1 MKKYRFLFVIL
12 FSVLFCQCGA
22 IADAIEAITSVDCDA
37 YILQESDDTLSE
49 LCRELTDYL
58 DTDTSSL
65 LDLAQAIPTDTLAT
79 DGLAFI
85 QLTDDAGA
93 ALDLNLEDIISV
105 AVSTDE
111 GETYTEVG
119 AESVQKLSET
129 DTTQTSLLMTLDY
142 SRSIL
147 DSDLDDINTGL
158 GVFFDVLTVGYQAGV
173 IKFSTDVDLVQDF
186 TEDEEGLLST
196 INDTSYTR
204 EYTSL
209 NDAIY
214 TAVDDIKD
222 ETTPLKLV
230 ILFTDG
236 VDNDSE
242 HSQDEAIAYAQENKI
257 PVCVVGVGF
266 ANVSTLETIA
276 EETGCFFIYKTVFT
290 SLDDAFDSFA
300 DQINNLSVLD
310 LPDDFDASEG
320 LLKITVDTAASD
332 AQEILQLF

>member
-1 MKKYRFLFVIL
+1 MKKYRSLFVIL
-12 FSVLFCQCGA
+12 FSLSFCQCGA
-22 IADAIEAITSVDCDA
+22 IADAIEAITSADCDS
-37 YILQESDDTLSE
+37 YILQEADDSLSE
-49 LCRELTDYL
+49 LCRDLTDYL

-65 LDLAQAIPTDTLAT
+65 LDLAQAIPTDALTT
-79 DGLAFI
+79 EGLAFL
-85 QLTDDAGA
+85 QLTDAAGA
-93 ALDLNLEDIISV
+93 ALDLDLADITSV

-111 GETYTEVG
+111 GATYTEIG

-129 DTTQTSLLMTLDY
+129 DTTQTSLLMALDY
-142 SRSIL
+142 SGSIL

-158 GVFFDVLTVGYQAGV
+158 GVFFDVLTVGYQGAI
-173 IKFSTDVDLVQDF
+173 IKFSTDVDLVQSF

-196 INDTSYTR
+196 INDTSYER
-204 EYTSL
+204 QLTSL

-242 HSQDEAIAYAQENKI
+242 YTQAEAIAHAQENNI

-266 ANVSTLETIA
+266 ADVATLETIA
-276 EETGCFFIYKTVFT
+276 EETGCFFVYKTVFT
-290 SLDDAFDSFA
+290 SLDDAFDTFA
-300 DQINNLSVLD
+300 DQINNLTVLD
-310 LPDDFDASEG
+310 LPDDFDATSG
-320 LLKITVDTAASD
+320 ILKVTVDTVDAD